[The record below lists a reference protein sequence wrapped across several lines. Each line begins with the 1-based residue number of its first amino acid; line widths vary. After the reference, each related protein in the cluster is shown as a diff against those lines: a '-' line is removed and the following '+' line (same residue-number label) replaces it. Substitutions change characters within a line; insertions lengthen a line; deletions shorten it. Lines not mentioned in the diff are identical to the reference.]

1 MLIVVEGI
9 SAAGKTTWCRKHA
22 SGFTVSETGPRDD
35 APDDPTLNP
44 AAGARFWVEQG
55 ERRWQAACAI
65 ERLRGVPRQK
75 APF

>member
-35 APDDPTLNP
+35 AARKQPTAPGLP
-44 AAGARFWVEQG
+44 PSTAKRCRVHTWPGGRAGR
-55 ERRWQAACAI
+55 
-65 ERLRGVPRQK
+65 K
-75 APF
+75 